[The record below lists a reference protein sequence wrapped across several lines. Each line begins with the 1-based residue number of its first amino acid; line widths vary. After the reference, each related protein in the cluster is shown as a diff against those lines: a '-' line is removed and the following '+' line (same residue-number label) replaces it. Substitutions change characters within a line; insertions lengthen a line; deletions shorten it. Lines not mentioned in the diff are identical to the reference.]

1 MFKASSLNPAVF
13 LLFTLALTFTVYVPG
28 LHGGFLF
35 DDFPNLKE
43 LGTYG
48 GVIDYNSLRAFVLSG
63 FSGPTGRPLSLL
75 SFLLN
80 DNTWPSQAYSFKL
93 TNLWIHLLTGL
104 VLCWATLQLLR
115 LYGVPERPAV
125 WIAVLSSA
133 IWLLHPYFVSTTLY
147 VVQRMAQLAALFMF
161 AGIAGY
167 LHGRLLLQSRPR
179 AAYVWMTVSV
189 GLGTLL
195 AVLSKENGAL
205 LPLLIVVIEFSQPRK
220 AVTPS
225 PVKWWSALVIWLPAL
240 LVVGALARMIDF
252 SPDAWPSRSF
262 NQPERLLSEARIV
275 WEYLFHLFVPQIEA
289 RGLFQDGYD
298 ISHGW
303 FSPAT
308 SFFGVIGVFVLL
320 SSAVLLRRRWPFYG
334 LAVLFFFASHLMEST
349 VVGLELYFEHRNY
362 VAAGFLFLP
371 VAVALVLLA
380 EKAKPRVSITVI
392 AAIFAVLTFMT
403 WQRANLWSDTE
414 KLELY
419 WALSTPESPRAHNTI
434 AAFLIKQGRVE
445 EANAQLEKASA
456 LLPNSA
462 LLAIRLL
469 LQKVY
474 TDTASQEDFALASK
488 KLASQP
494 FDTQALMGLR
504 LLTDYAVKSTSKP
517 LYRSYTIALLD
528 TVGANAN
535 FQRIATYKRVAP
547 YLKAQLFLAQG
558 QPDEAFAEYSTA
570 IDLYAETEASLMI
583 VAELARAGYQE
594 RALQLLPR
602 AKAIYS
608 NQSPGSLVRT
618 PAEYDLEFSQLER
631 DLHEDIAKRKATG
644 ATSEDIRSDQ

>member
-1 MFKASSLNPAVF
+1 MFKDSSRNPTFF
-13 LLFTLALTFTVYVPG
+13 LLSVLALTFWIYFPG
-28 LHGGFLF
+28 LQGGFLF

-48 GVIDYNSLRAFVLSG
+48 GVVDFNSLRAFVLSG

-104 VLCWATLQLLR
+104 LLCWATMQLLR
-115 LYGVPERPAV
+115 LYGLDERRAIWV
-125 WIAVLSSA
+125 AVLSSS

-167 LHGRLLLQSRPR
+167 LRGRLLLGSRPR
-179 AAYVWMTVSV
+179 AAYIWMTLSV

-205 LPLLIVVIEFSQPRK
+205 LPLLIVVIDFCQPKSSAQTPARLWR
-220 AVTPS
+220 AV
-225 PVKWWSALVIWLPAL
+225 VIWLPAL
-240 LVVGALARMIDF
+240 VVVGALARMINF
-252 SPDAWPSRSF
+252 SPDLWPVRPF
-262 NQPERLLSEARIV
+262 NQPERLLSEARIM

-298 ISHGW
+298 ISRSW
-303 FSPAT
+303 FSPT
-308 SFFGVIGVFVLL
+308 SSFFAVIGLVVLL
-320 SSAVLLRRRWPFYG
+320 ASGVLLRKRWPLYG
-334 LAVLFFFASHLMEST
+334 LAVLFFFASHLMESS

-371 VAVALVLLA
+371 VAAVLVLIA
-380 EKAKPRVSITVI
+380 EKTEPKISMTVI
-392 AAIFAVLTFMT
+392 TAVFAVLMFMT
-403 WQRANLWSDTE
+403 WQRASLWSDTE
-414 KLELY
+414 KLQIY
-419 WALSTPESPRAHNTI
+419 WAVSTPESPRAQNAI
-434 AAFLIKQGRVE
+434 AAALLKQGRVA
-445 EANAQLEKASA
+445 EANALLEKATVLLPDSA
-456 LLPNSA
+456 LLT
-462 LLAIRLL
+462 IRLL

-474 TDTASQEDFALASK
+474 TDTATRADFALASK
-488 KLASQP
+488 KLATQP
-494 FDTQALMGLR
+494 FDAQAIAGLR
-504 LLTDYAVKSTSKP
+504 TLTDFAIKSTAKP
-517 LYRSYTIALLD
+517 LYKSYAIELVD
-528 TVGANAN
+528 VMSSNAN
-535 FQRIATYKRVAP
+535 YQRISVFQRMAP

-558 QPDEAFAEYSTA
+558 LPDESFAEYLKA
-570 IDLYAETEASLMI
+570 IDLYADTEASLMM

-594 RALQLLPR
+594 LALQLLPR
-602 AKAIYS
+602 AKTIYD
-608 NQSPGSLVRT
+608 NQSRSRLRRT

-631 DLHEDIAKRKATG
+631 DLHEDIARRKATG
-644 ATSEDIRSDQ
+644 GASE